1 MADLTKTLVSE
12 RLAATSVELD
22 KRLNAI
28 LRIPTAVTWNRLE
41 GRPRSDDLAR
51 PLRAEVRDPAWMLAR
66 QWQLG
71 EFEGQDAGAPIL
83 SKLLAETTP
92 LESKPLGLPESI
104 PYDPDNPV
112 ELIVERQPVE
122 PDLMMGL
129 YVGRRW
135 MRTLANEFGG
145 GANAL
150 IDSFLKFFAVRAP
163 EDKSLEAL
171 TLKANQSEYGI
182 RRALAGRSLD
192 GGALISTLR
201 KAHVDGVT
209 PSAAFTAK
217 GVVIAAGQIATIDA
231 RAKELL
237 NNFDAKF
244 GLSGDDSSHWMPSRL
259 EHDFSMRVTDSLDKQ
274 TRLVAD
280 QFPGGRV
287 DWYSFDSRTEPAPQ
301 GAQPAVR
308 ESLSRSFVPVPVR
321 FFGMPNVRWWKFED
335 ERVGFGITTA
345 SKTDL
350 VKMLLAE
357 FGLVFSNDWF
367 LLPLR
372 LRTGTLTETKGIVVT
387 DNFGFNT
394 LVEPVAKRHREL
406 RLAGNWSMWT
416 LASRNNPGQLD
427 QRLFLVP
434 AINRSIDSRPVDEV
448 LFLRDEM
455 ANLVWAVE
463 TVIPD
468 AMGGGRDARFTAN
481 LVARAVQEAFP
492 FIPQNQ
498 VAGVPIF
505 YRLMGSVPEN
515 WIPLVSVKAD
525 GQAAATLLLQGAMP
539 RVPVIEPARD
549 GANKPILAN
558 NVVLPRG
565 KILSQD
571 PVSRPNVIF
580 EEEILRDG
588 ILVRRQ
594 FRQARWT
601 GGQSITWCSFEK
613 QSGRGEG
620 SSGLAFDQVIQKP
633 QGS

>member
-1 MADLTKTLVSE
+1 MPDLTKTLVTE
-12 RLAATSVELD
+12 RLAATQADLD
-22 KRLNAI
+22 KRLSAI
-28 LRIPTAVTWNRLE
+28 FRIPVAVTWNRLE

-92 LESKPLGLPESI
+92 LESNPLGLPLSI
-104 PYDPDNPV
+104 PYDPNNPV
-112 ELIVERQPVE
+112 EVIVERQPVE

-135 MRTLANEFGG
+135 MRTLSTEFGA
-145 GANAL
+145 GANTL
-150 IDSFLKFFAVRAP
+150 IDSFLEFFAVTAP
-163 EDKSLEAL
+163 DDKSLEAL

-192 GGALISTLR
+192 GAALISTLR
-201 KAHVDGVT
+201 KARVDSVT

-217 GVVIAAGQIATIDA
+217 GVVIAAGQIATINT
-231 RAKELL
+231 RANELL
-237 NNFDAKF
+237 KNFDEKF
-244 GLSGDDSSHWMPSRL
+244 GLKGDDSPHWISSRL
-259 EHDFSMRVTDSLDKQ
+259 EYDFSMRVTDSLDKQ

-287 DWYSFDSRTEPAPQ
+287 DWYSFDARSEPAPQ
-301 GAQPAVR
+301 GSQPAAR
-308 ESLSRSFVPVPVR
+308 EAVPRSFVPVPVR
-321 FFGMPNVRWWKFED
+321 FFGMPNVRWWEFED

-372 LRTGTLTETKGIVVT
+372 LKTGTLTETKGIVVT
-387 DNFGFNT
+387 DNFGLNT
-394 LVEPVAKRHREL
+394 LVEPVSKRHREL
-406 RLAGNWSMWT
+406 RLEGNWSMWT

-481 LVARAVQEAFP
+481 LVARAVQKAFP
-492 FIPQNQ
+492 FTPQNL
-498 VAGVPIF
+498 VAGVPIS

-515 WIPLVSVKAD
+515 WLPLVSVKGD
-525 GQAAATLLLQGAMP
+525 LQPTATLLLQGAMP
-539 RVPVIEPARD
+539 RVPPIEPVRD
-549 GANKPILAN
+549 GANKPIFAN

-565 KILSQD
+565 RILSQD
-571 PVSRPNVIF
+571 PVNQPNVIF

-601 GGQSITWCSFEK
+601 GGQSITWCSLEK

-633 QGS
+633 EG